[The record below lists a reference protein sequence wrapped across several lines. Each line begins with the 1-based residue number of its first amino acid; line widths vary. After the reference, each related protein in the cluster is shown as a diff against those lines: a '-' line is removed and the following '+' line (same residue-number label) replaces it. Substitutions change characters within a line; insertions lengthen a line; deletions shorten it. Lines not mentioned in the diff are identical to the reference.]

1 MSLTDEE
8 YKEKFKA
15 YAIANH
21 EIEIKDIMSFDDDLQ
36 HYSVTVNFVSLFE
49 TSTELGD
56 GILSQP
62 RHLLPIFDS
71 ALYEAQKSILAS
83 ESEEAKNGFI
93 LKPRIHARLTA
104 LPVCPELH
112 RTIFPRNED
121 VGNFL
126 RVSGTVVRITAAKML
141 EYKRDYICAK
151 CKYSFTIKAE
161 YELYYGFS
169 PISRCP
175 NPEHCKGINFCAVD
189 KVDHKNYK
197 DYQEIKIQE
206 QVSKLH
212 VGSMPR
218 SMWVTLED
226 DLVDA
231 CKPGDDVVVCGTVL
245 RRWRSL
251 TAGNRCDIDLV
262 VQANHLQVC
271 NDQRSSVLVTQEM
284 KDEFENYWRMHA
296 HDPLSARNRILASF
310 CPQVYG
316 LYLVKLAVCLVLTGG
331 VQHNEASG
339 SRIRGESHLLLVGD
353 PGTGKSHLLRFAAKV
368 CPRSVFTTGVGSTSA
383 GLTVTAVR
391 ESGEWQLEAGALVLS
406 DGGVCCIDEFNSI
419 RERDRTSIHEAMEQ
433 QTISVAKACIVCK
446 LNTRCTILAATNPK
460 GQYDPNQPM
469 TVNVAI
475 ASPLLSRFDLVLV
488 LLDSCN
494 QDWDNMVSNFILEG
508 RDPLTQTSVQKSK
521 SQANTSNCGGSL
533 SSGLWNMEQLQA
545 YLCTIKT
552 LRPALSPNANRI
564 LGSYYQALRRADARN
579 AARTTVRML
588 ESLVRLSQAHAR
600 LMFHQEVTVQD
611 AVIAVSLVETSMNN
625 EGIISNVSTLHTAFP
640 KNPMEDYFK
649 QLNGVLGKL
658 GLLDIL
664 EEETNK
670 FSDGFENQNIDLEM
684 QEVSDSSNVGH
695 MEDELNE
702 VLGEANASET
712 LLQRQPSNEGEV
724 SIASAPTVLT
734 GKLNSVLSNIRR
746 NKDHNLILTVEQ
758 QRSTSSKRKRSV
770 KDKQGISKDRS
781 MEETCTNSPG
791 MSSSSSSSK
800 KAKKNDQQQI
810 DESDETKSPK
820 LPSSKKRSSSN
831 NDPNAGR
838 LDKVKDKTV
847 GKPENLI
854 SNISASGKSSENT
867 STLKSKV
874 ESLRNL
880 FSFTK
885 ETPSKMKK
893 RNLTQVEINGTEDS
907 IDDTEKTPA
916 KLSAQ
921 NISSNKS
928 PIATSTQ
935 NSLAEDCSEKEKAPA
950 SPTLM
955 GRVFITDQKV
965 AEVLDETDSK
975 KESLVSHSLKKNC
988 VASPKAPKVA
998 ISTLAF
1004 LKLQQF
1010 KSKSTMGGS
1019 SSEKKEDQPSISGN
1033 RKPIVLKEQ
1042 LKGKVV
1048 ADIKSDGNKTDLI
1061 QNSQNNCSNDQSQ
1074 VLSKES
1080 RSNTFKNL
1088 QSLGKKLLTSQQA
1101 YPHKGQSVN
1110 IDFDKS
1116 TIVSQSQHNRGFE
1129 NCSQI
1134 FNVTGDDDDDDD
1146 VDLDL

>member
-8 YKEKFKA
+8 YKEKFKG
-15 YAIANH
+15 YAVSNH
-21 EIEIKDIMSFDDDLQ
+21 EGEIKDIMSSEDDLQ

-56 GILSQP
+56 GILSHP
-62 RHLLPIFDS
+62 SHLLPIFDS
-71 ALYEAQKSILAS
+71 ALHEAQKSILAS
-83 ESEEAKNGFI
+83 EPEELKDSYI

-112 RTIFPRNED
+112 RTIFPRNDD

-126 RVSGTVVRITAAKML
+126 RVSGTVVRITSAKML

-175 NPEHCKGINFCAVD
+175 NPEHCKGINFSAVD

-197 DYQEIKIQE
+197 DYQELKIQE

-226 DLVDA
+226 DLVDT

-245 RRWRSL
+245 RRWRPL
-251 TAGNRCDIDLV
+251 TAGSRCDIDLV

-284 KDEFENYWRMHA
+284 KDEFENYWKAQA
-296 HDPLSARNRILASF
+296 HDPLTARNRILASF

-331 VQHNEASG
+331 VQHSEASG

-391 ESGEWQLEAGALVLS
+391 EGGEWQLEAGALVLS

-433 QTISVAKACIVCK
+433 QTISVAKAGIVCK

-460 GQYDPNQPM
+460 GQYDSNQPM

-494 QDWDNMVSNFILEG
+494 QDWDNMVSKFILEG
-508 RDPLTQTSVQKSK
+508 RDPLSQSSSQKSK
-521 SQANTSNCGGSL
+521 SQSNCGGSL
-533 SSGLWNMEQLQA
+533 LSGLWNMEQLQA
-545 YLCTIKT
+545 YFCTIKT
-552 LRPALSPNANRI
+552 LRPALSRNANRI

-625 EGIISNVSTLHTAFP
+625 EGIISSVSTLHTAFP
-640 KNPMEDYFK
+640 RNPMEDYLK
-649 QLNGVLGKL
+649 QLNEVLSKL

-664 EEETNK
+664 EEESNNLAT
-670 FSDGFENQNIDLEM
+670 FSEHDEHQNIDLEI
-684 QEVSDSSNVGH
+684 QEVSSNIGNN
-695 MEDELNE
+695 EDELNYLIE
-702 VLGEANASET
+702 EET
-712 LLQRQPSNEGEV
+712 TTESVLQRQPSNEGDG
-724 SIASAPTVLT
+724 SSASAPNVMT

-746 NKDHNLILTVEQ
+746 NKDHNLFLTVEQ
-758 QRSTSSKRKRSV
+758 QRSTSSKRKRTAKENQGKGKEGSKEGSV
-770 KDKQGISKDRS
+770 S
-781 MEETCTNSPG
+781 SPSG
-791 MSSSSSSSK
+791 MQSPPCNTKKSK
-800 KAKKNDQQQI
+800 KADQQHIDKVDEMVSPKSSSPKKNN
-810 DESDETKSPK
+810 SG
-820 LPSSKKRSSSN
+820 KK
-831 NDPNAGR
+831 D
-838 LDKVKDKTV
+838 
-847 GKPENLI
+847 
-854 SNISASGKSSENT
+854 SNIRRVNKAQEKPGT
-867 STLKSKV
+867 STSINSTSVEETEEPSILKSKV

-885 ETPSKMKK
+885 ENQAKMKK
-893 RNLTQVEINGTEDS
+893 RNLTQSEGISN
-907 IDDTEKTPA
+907 DTKDPTCKTRKTPV
-916 KLSAQ
+916 KPSAQ
-921 NISSNKS
+921 NVSPAKS

-935 NSLAEDCSEKEKAPA
+935 NSVTETSSTNMPSLSPSLKNQSIVTNPKA
-950 SPTLM
+950 L
-955 GRVFITDQKV
+955 KV
-965 AEVLDETDSK
+965 AEEAISTNMSPVSPSSK
-975 KESLVSHSLKKNC
+975 KNTST
-988 VASPKAPKVA
+988 SPKIPKVA

-1010 KSKSTMGGS
+1010 KSKSAVEGS
-1019 SSEKKEDQPSISGN
+1019 STEKKPDNPNILGN
-1033 RKPIVLKEQ
+1033 GETTVLKEQ
-1042 LKGKVV
+1042 PGDKILTDWKTIHNSRDLLQSSQSTVSNNQCNQV
-1048 ADIKSDGNKTDLI
+1048 PSTKSRTYA
-1061 QNSQNNCSNDQSQ
+1061 
-1074 VLSKES
+1074 
-1080 RSNTFKNL
+1080 FKNL
-1088 QSLGKKLLTSQQA
+1088 QSLGKKLHSSQQSNA
-1101 YPHKGQSVN
+1101 NKVKSITIDSESSSIGGQSQR
-1110 IDFDKS
+1110 D
-1116 TIVSQSQHNRGFE
+1116 RGFGE
-1129 NCSQI
+1129 CSQV
-1134 FNVTGDDDDDDD
+1134 FSVTGDDDDADI
-1146 VDLDL
+1146 DLEL